1 MNPWAAAG
9 FAALSFRR
17 PESMR
22 ALLWCCRI
30 FIFLFLLAFA
40 LKNAEPVRVSFF
52 FDASW
57 QAPLIIVALAFFAGG
72 IVLGLLGLLGTVFR
86 LRREIRRLKREARAV
101 VVEAAKT
108 FDHGDATIS

>member
-1 MNPWAAAG
+1 
-9 FAALSFRR
+9 
-17 PESMR
+17 MR
-22 ALLWCCRI
+22 VLLWCCRV

-57 QAPLIIVALAFFAGG
+57 QAPLIIVALVFFAGG
-72 IVLGLLGLLGTVFR
+72 IALGLLGLLGTVFR

-101 VVEAAKT
+101 AVETAKT
-108 FDHGDATIS
+108 LDRGDTAIS